1 MPLTKELEKF
11 GFQKVEGDTSSIFEK
26 LKITLKYVKIKNY
39 TVQP

>member
-26 LKITLKYVKIKNY
+26 LKIKKMLEGIY
-39 TVQP
+39 